1 MDFIQKINEDLK
13 AAMKAK
19 DQVKLR
25 TVRAVKAA
33 ILLAQTDGSG
43 QQVDEAKGL
52 KIINKLLK
60 QRKDSLKIYED
71 QGRED
76 LAAVER
82 EEIKV
87 LETYLPEQLG
97 EEEIL
102 RKLKEMIA
110 ASGAS
115 SMKDMG
121 RVMGMAS
128 KAFAG
133 QADNS
138 LVAKLVK
145 QLLGA

>member
-43 QQVDEAKGL
+43 QEVDEAKGL

-110 ASGAS
+110 TSGAS

>member
-110 ASGAS
+110 TSGAS